1 MKKLLPL
8 LFILFTALA
17 IAQHNTHTSQ
27 LEVSGSAQLSMSP
40 DTGILNISLSQLE
53 MKFGEAISGLDKK
66 AKDIK
71 AQIQKMGFSKEDI
84 MTDNFQVRKNTIYR
98 NNRQID
104 SGYVATQQVHLEF
117 KNTVPN
123 LSKILSQFS
132 ESTSEFD
139 LSFSF
144 KLSDA
149 LRESVQD
156 QLIQMATEDAFKKA
170 KLISTASGTS
180 LQKVIRI
187 QYGNSFNG
195 GIGVQND
202 MMSLQAASKMSEG
215 FTPSDLDFSASIL
228 VVWSIE

>member
-1 MKKLLPL
+1 MKKLYLL
-8 LFILFTALA
+8 LFILFTGLTT
-17 IAQHNTHTSQ
+17 AQYNSPPPQ
-27 LEVSGSAQLSMSP
+27 IEVTGSAQMSMAP
-40 DTGILNISLSQLE
+40 DTGVLNISISALE
-53 MKFGEAISGLDKK
+53 MQFGNAISSLERK
-66 AKDIK
+66 AQDIR

-117 KNTVPN
+117 KNTKVN

-139 LSFSF
+139 LSFNF
-144 KLSDA
+144 TLSDT

-156 QLIQMATEDAFKKA
+156 QLIKLATEDAFEKA
-170 KLISTASGTS
+170 KLISTASGTT
-180 LQKVIRI
+180 LQKIIRI
-187 QYGNSFNG
+187 QYGNSYN
-195 GIGVQND
+195 IPMRIEND
-202 MMSLQAASKMSEG
+202 MMSLRAASKMSEG

-228 VVWSIE
+228 VVWGIE